1 MYIINRHGI
10 LHSAPDDMR
19 LPSGARKATAAEIG
33 EWQAQ
38 DAANKAA
45 LRAQKQASA
54 QARAQLVI
62 VHPSDPS
69 SAPITPITPI
79 TAGGAQPITGG
90 GKTHAKPTE

>member
-1 MYIINRHGI
+1 MYIINRHGV

-19 LPSGARKATAAEIG
+19 LPAGARKATAAEIS

-69 SAPITPITPI
+69 PSPITPISAPI
-79 TAGGAQPITGG
+79 N
-90 GKTHAKPTE
+90 GKASEGKAHAKPTE